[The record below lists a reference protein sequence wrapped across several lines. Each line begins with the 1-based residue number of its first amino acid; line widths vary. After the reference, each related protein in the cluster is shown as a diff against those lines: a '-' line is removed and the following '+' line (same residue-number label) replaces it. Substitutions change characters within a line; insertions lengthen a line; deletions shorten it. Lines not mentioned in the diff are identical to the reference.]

1 MSLDTAVSDMLHRL
15 DGSASMDSDDDDDD
29 DAAMDTAASNKAEAS
44 QGMSKS
50 VFKGA
55 VQEKRNKD
63 FFKDL

>member
-1 MSLDTAVSDMLHRL
+1 
-15 DGSASMDSDDDDDD
+15 MDSDDDDDD